1 MLALS
6 ILLEA
11 MVWSLILMKI
21 ENIRFQMPV
30 GQGFFHAGWVNFPEA
45 EEKFFYVYD
54 CGAMNKFA
62 TARDREIKKLNELVG
77 EGARLDLLVI
87 SHMHADHV
95 NGIERLVTDGKLQVD
110 TIMLPLIEMKER
122 LLSFATTAHDDPAS
136 AESGFYRDFVV
147 DPVAAVSRF
156 SPRNILLVGRGD
168 GGAPGSGSPD
178 DSPLDGGPDLSGE
191 GRGYTWKL
199 VGQGTADVMSRDAD
213 RPQIIKIPDTS
224 ALRVFQFSNWQNA
237 WLIAPYVAE
246 DITAKNDLFIFKLA
260 NELHLTVA
268 ELEGRLSNSSFVL
281 DLVTNCSDKLQAA
294 YKSCHGNLNR
304 TSLCLYSGPAGSVAA
319 YYGCQVQHGPWVS
332 NLGHQR
338 IAWLATGDAKLSNF
352 AKCDAFLEH
361 FKDHLDKVSTLT
373 LPHHG
378 AAGDFN
384 QNLLT
389 TTKPSFCPV
398 AVGAVK
404 DWQHPAASVTRSVAS
419 EGAMLLVVNDNETTL
434 VREYVWIFTPK
445 LNVR

>member
-1 MLALS
+1 
-6 ILLEA
+6 
-11 MVWSLILMKI
+11 MKI

-30 GQGFFHAGWVNFPEA
+30 GQGFFHAGWVGFPEA

-54 CGAMNKFA
+54 CGAMNEFA

-95 NGIERLVTDGKLQVD
+95 NGIETLVTDGKLQVD
-110 TIMLPLIEMKER
+110 TIMLPMIEMKER
-122 LLSFATTAHDDPAS
+122 LLSFATTAHEDPAS
-136 AESGFYRDFVV
+136 AESTFYRDFVV

-156 SPRNILLVGRGD
+156 GPRNILLVGRGD

-178 DSPLDGGPDLSGE
+178 DSPLDGGPDVSGE

-199 VGQGTADVMSRDAD
+199 VGQGTADVLSRDTD
-213 RPQIIKIPDTS
+213 RPQIVTIPDTS
-224 ALRVFQFSNWQNA
+224 ALRVFEFSNWQDA
-237 WLIAPYVAE
+237 WLIAPYVDE
-246 DITAKNDLFIFKLA
+246 EITAKNDLFITNLA
-260 NELHLTVA
+260 NELHITVA

-281 DLVTNCSDKLQAA
+281 NLVTNYADKLKAA

-304 TSLCLYSGPAGSVAA
+304 TSLCLYSGPAGSVAVDH
-319 YYGCQVQHGPWVS
+319 GCQVQHGPWDS
-332 NLGHQR
+332 SLGSQR
-338 IAWLATGDAKLSNF
+338 IAWLATGDAKLSES

-384 QNLLT
+384 HKLLT
-389 TTKPSFCPV
+389 ATKPSFCPV
-398 AVGAVK
+398 AADAVK

-419 EGAMLLVVNDNETTL
+419 EGAMLLVVNANETTL
-434 VREYVWIFTPK
+434 VREYVWTGTT
-445 LNVR
+445 